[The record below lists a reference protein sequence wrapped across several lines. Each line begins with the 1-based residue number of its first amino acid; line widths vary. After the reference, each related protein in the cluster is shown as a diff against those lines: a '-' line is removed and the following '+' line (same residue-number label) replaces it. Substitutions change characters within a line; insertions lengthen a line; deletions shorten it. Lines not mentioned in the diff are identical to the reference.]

1 MHDVRMQ
8 LLDVFRWVCPGG
20 EFRQGGAIQGSV
32 CVPGTPELPETNHPV
47 HHGEEGGWKDR
58 LP

>member
-20 EFRQGGAIQGSV
+20 GEFREGGAIRSNEPV
-32 CVPGTPELPETNHPV
+32 LNHNYNCAYTET
-47 HHGEEGGWKDR
+47 KI
-58 LP
+58 